1 MLAVSC
7 LPLNH
12 TFEES
17 RWFCSVEVSVT
28 MSVKRWRLK
37 EVLWLHRWALNQKQQ
52 AGKAKQSKAKQ
63 GEGKFFSCIQVHC
76 PSFCSWSLVLKSEI
90 MLILRPV
97 HLNMSMQARNP
108 PISMLLLMLVLV
120 ILLKCA
126 CESQN
131 DLMFRHFRQYSISQN
146 CFFSKSSYGCKVWK
160 TFWSCLTLS
169 SDASSLSSRELS
181 LQDGYSCTR

>member
-1 MLAVSC
+1 M
-7 LPLNH
+7 
-12 TFEES
+12 
-17 RWFCSVEVSVT
+17 
-28 MSVKRWRLK
+28 
-37 EVLWLHRWALNQKQQ
+37 
-52 AGKAKQSKAKQ
+52 
-63 GEGKFFSCIQVHC
+63 
-76 PSFCSWSLVLKSEI
+76 LKSEI

-146 CFFSKSSYGCKVWK
+146 CFFLKEQLWMQGVNYV
-160 TFWSCLTLS
+160 
-169 SDASSLSSRELS
+169 SLLAVTPPR
-181 LQDGYSCTR
+181 

>member
-37 EVLWLHRWALNQKQQ
+37 ELLWLHRWAVNQKQQ
-52 AGKAKQSKAKQ
+52 AKQSKA
-63 GEGKFFSCIQVHC
+63 EWREVFSCIQVHC

-146 CFFSKSSYGCKVWK
+146 CFFFSKSSYGCKVWN
-160 TFWSCLTLS
+160 TFWNCLTLS

-181 LQDGYSCTR
+181 LQDGYSCTP